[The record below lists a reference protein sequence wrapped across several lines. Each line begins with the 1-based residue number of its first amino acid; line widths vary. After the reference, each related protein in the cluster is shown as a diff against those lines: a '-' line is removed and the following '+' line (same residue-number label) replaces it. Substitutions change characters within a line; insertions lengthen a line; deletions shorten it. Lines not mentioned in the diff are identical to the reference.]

1 MSRNFPARKSS
12 ANSPRGTGS
21 PVPFLMHFRL
31 PADVPLRV
39 TRPQGSGVAQSEGD
53 RRQHRR
59 FQCGGEAEIR
69 SLSSGLRRL
78 GTIVNLSLKGC
89 LVRLGNDPCF
99 RKGEAVEMTFC
110 VRQLP
115 VRVQGFIRQRHL
127 GPGVGVEF
135 TLLAER
141 GKQRL
146 LELIAELDE
155 ILRDKVDEPVKE

>member
-1 MSRNFPARKSS
+1 M
-12 ANSPRGTGS
+12 
-21 PVPFLMHFRL
+21 
-31 PADVPLRV
+31 
-39 TRPQGSGVAQSEGD
+39 
-53 RRQHRR
+53 
-59 FQCGGEAEIR
+59 
-69 SLSSGLRRL
+69 
-78 GTIVNLSLKGC
+78 IVNLSLQGC

-135 TLLAER
+135 TLLAES
-141 GKQRL
+141 GKRRL

-155 ILRDKVDEPVKE
+155 ILQNDSEA

>member
-1 MSRNFPARKSS
+1 
-12 ANSPRGTGS
+12 
-21 PVPFLMHFRL
+21 
-31 PADVPLRV
+31 
-39 TRPQGSGVAQSEGD
+39 VAQSEED
-53 RRQHRR
+53 RRQHPR

-69 SLSSGLRRL
+69 SLASGLRRS
-78 GTIVNLSLKGC
+78 GMIVNLSLQGC

-99 RKGEAVEMTFC
+99 RKDEAVEMTFC

-115 VRVQGFIRQRHL
+115 VRIQGFIRQRQL

-141 GKQRL
+141 GKRRL

-155 ILRDKVDEPVKE
+155 IVRDQTDGPEKKPSS